1 MLKKILVPVDGSEVA
16 KRCLDFAMGVA
27 KVSGGELLVVH
38 VAIPYDFTKVPPRK
52 PKNAI
57 EEAEMAAKAP
67 EPTPLDI
74 AEAYLKQAG
83 FDRATYR
90 TIVDIDP
97 AERIVEYGKTMDA
110 GMIVIGNRGM
120 GHWAQLLIGSVS
132 SKVAQTAE
140 CPVVIIK

>member
-16 KRCLDFAMGVA
+16 KRCLDFAIKVA
-27 KVSGGELLVVH
+27 EASGGELLVVH
-38 VAIPYDFTKVPPRK
+38 VSVPYDFTKVPPRK
-52 PKNAI
+52 PKNAV
-57 EEAEMAAKAP
+57 EEAEMAQKAA
-67 EPTPLDI
+67 EPTVLDL
-74 AEAYLKQAG
+74 AEAYVKQAG

-97 AERIVEYGKTMDA
+97 AERIVEFGKTMGA

-120 GHWAQLLIGSVS
+120 GHWAQLLMGSVS
-132 SKVAQTAE
+132 TKVAQTAE

>member
-16 KRCLDFAMGVA
+16 KRCLDFAMNVA
-27 KVSGGELLVVH
+27 KASGGELLVVH
-38 VAIPYDFTKVPPRK
+38 VAVPYDFTKVPPRK

-57 EEAEMAAKAP
+57 EEAEMAQKPAD
-67 EPTPLDI
+67 PTPLDV
-74 AEAYLKQAG
+74 AEAYVKAAG

-97 AERIVEYGKTMDA
+97 AERIVDYGKTMGA

-120 GHWAQLLIGSVS
+120 CHWAQLLMGSVS
-132 SKVAQTAE
+132 TKVAQTAE